1 VVSTLAAA
9 IFDMDGL
16 LIDTEPIWRRS
27 EIEVFGELGLQ
38 LTEEQCMQTMGVR
51 VAEVVKLWYNRHPWD
66 GPSCDEVTGRIY
78 ASVIE
83 HVHSEGEPMP
93 GVMEALRTVQDR
105 GLRCGIASS
114 SSEILIRAVIERL
127 AIGEYIQTI
136 SSADDEA
143 EGKPHPAVYLS
154 AARRLEAAPKKCV
167 AFEDSPN
174 GILSAKSAGM
184 FCIVVPDPHLAG
196 DPRMDRAD
204 VRLESLEE
212 FSSAVL
218 DSLSREGSHP

>member
-1 VVSTLAAA
+1 MSTLAAA

-51 VAEVVKLWYNRHPWD
+51 VAEVVRLWYDRHPWE
-66 GPSCDEVTGRIY
+66 GPSCDEVTHRIY

-83 HVHSEGEPMP
+83 HVQSEGEPMP
-93 GVMEALRTVQDR
+93 GVMKALRTVHER

-114 SSEILIRAVIERL
+114 SSELLIRAVIERL
-127 AIGEYIQTI
+127 DIGDYIQTI

-143 EGKPHPAVYLS
+143 EGKPDPAVYLT
-154 AARRLEAAPKKCV
+154 AARRLGSVPEQCV

-174 GILSAKSAGM
+174 GVLSAKAAGM
-184 FCIVVPDPHLAG
+184 FCILVPDPHLAG
-196 DPRMDRAD
+196 DPRMNRAD
-204 VRLESLEE
+204 VRLETLEQ
-212 FSSAVL
+212 FSSEIL
-218 DSLSREGSHP
+218 DNLCKEETHP